1 MVLGS
6 ALAKNEDVGVKQIEF
21 VGVKVGAVGLVLRWC
36 VCVSCVLHWRGW

>member
-21 VGVKVGAVGLVLRWC
+21 EFVGVNVGAVGFNLMSFSGVFAL
-36 VCVSCVLHWRGW
+36 